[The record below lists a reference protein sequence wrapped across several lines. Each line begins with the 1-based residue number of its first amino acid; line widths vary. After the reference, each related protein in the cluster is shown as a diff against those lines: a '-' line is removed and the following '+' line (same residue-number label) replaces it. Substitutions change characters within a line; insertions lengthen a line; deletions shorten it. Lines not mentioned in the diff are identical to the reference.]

1 VREGLAAK
9 EALPDGRAS
18 DTGEVKMFAKHV
30 SSLTSAYCHDE
41 LSPDESR
48 RVAEHLI
55 SCQRCRSEFEEVK
68 FGANLAAQLPLI
80 EAPDSLWSG
89 IEIAL
94 DHEGRPVHIPKR
106 RRFTSFFVQPR
117 FVVAALALVVLVI
130 GFAAFWLRRNP
141 KPVGAT
147 WDVARLDGAPRI
159 GSALVNDKSKL
170 GVGQWLE
177 TDTNSR
183 AQISVSNI
191 GHVEIDPNTR
201 VRLVETTPT
210 EHRLELAEGRLSA
223 RISAPPKLFF
233 VDTPSGVAEDLGCAY
248 TLEVDKAG
256 NSLLRVTTGWVSLQL
271 KDRAS
276 IVPAGAACAT
286 RPGIGPGTPYFED
299 ASQTFRSALAKL
311 DSGNDSNGQNNT
323 TSLKTVL
330 ANARVR
336 DTLTLWNLLPR
347 VAGADRGAVY
357 DRLAALAPPPAGVT
371 REGVLKLN
379 QQMLDAWKDQLEL
392 SWSGSLSPGL
402 LNAWR
407 RTWARSVGK
416 LNGLEGKK

>member
-1 VREGLAAK
+1 
-9 EALPDGRAS
+9 
-18 DTGEVKMFAKHV
+18 MFAKHV

-41 LSPDESR
+41 LSPAESR

-55 SCQRCRSEFEEVK
+55 GCPRCRVEFEEVR
-68 FGANLAAQLPLI
+68 FGALLAAQLPLI
-80 EAPDSLWSG
+80 AAPDSLG
-89 IEIAL
+89 RGVEIAL
-94 DHEGRPVHIPKR
+94 DRDGRRAIAER
-106 RRFTSFFVQPR
+106 RSHLIRFFMQPR
-117 FVVAALALVVLVI
+117 FALASLVLVALVI
-130 GFAAFWLRRNP
+130 AFAAFWLRQSPRPTVAGWN
-141 KPVGAT
+141 
-147 WDVARLDGAPRI
+147 VARLDGAPRI
-159 GSALVNDKSKL
+159 GAALVNDKGTL

-183 AQISVSNI
+183 AQIRVSDI
-191 GHVEIDPNTR
+191 GQVEIDPNTR
-201 VRLVETTPT
+201 VRLVETKPT

-271 KDRAS
+271 KDRES
-276 IVPAGAACAT
+276 VVPAGAACAT

-299 ASQTFRSALAKL
+299 ASETFRAALTQVDYDH
-311 DSGNDSNGQNNT
+311 DSSGQT
-323 TSLKTVL
+323 HMTSLRIVL

-347 VAGADRGAVY
+347 VSGSDRALVY
-357 DRLAALAPPPAGVT
+357 DRLAALVPPPTGVT

-379 QQMLDAWKDQLEL
+379 QQMLDAWKEPLEYRWSDRL
-392 SWSGSLSPGL
+392 SSGVLKTWRKTSA
-402 LNAWR
+402 NAL
-407 RTWARSVGK
+407 GK

>member
-1 VREGLAAK
+1 
-9 EALPDGRAS
+9 
-18 DTGEVKMFAKHV
+18 MFAKHV

-55 SCQRCRSEFEEVK
+55 SCERCRGEFEEVK
-68 FGANLAAQLPLI
+68 FGARLAAQLPLI
-80 EAPDSLWSG
+80 EAPDSQWRG

-94 DHEGRPVHIPKR
+94 DRKGGPAHTPTR
-106 RRFTSFFVQPR
+106 RRLTSFFVQPR
-117 FVVAALALVVLVI
+117 FAVAALALGVLVI
-130 GFAAFWLRRNP
+130 GFAAFWLRPNS
-141 KPVGAT
+141 KPIGAT

-159 GSALVNDKSKL
+159 GSALVNDRSKL

-183 AQISVSNI
+183 AQISVSDI
-191 GHVEIDPNTR
+191 GHVEIAPNTR
-201 VRLVETTPT
+201 VRLVETNPT

-276 IVPAGAACAT
+276 VVPAGAACAT
-286 RPGIGPGTPYFED
+286 RPGVGPGTPYFED
-299 ASQTFRSALAKL
+299 ASETFRAALSKL
-311 DSGNDSNGQNNT
+311 DSADDSRPADT
-323 TSLKTVL
+323 ASLKIVL
-330 ANARVR
+330 ASARVR

-347 VAGADRGAVY
+347 VAGADRELVY
-357 DRLAALAPPPAGVT
+357 DRLAKLVPPPDGVT
-371 REGVLKLN
+371 REGILKLN
-379 QQMLDAWKDQLEL
+379 QQMLDAWKDQLESRWDNDL
-392 SWSGSLSPGL
+392 PPGL

-407 RTWARSVGK
+407 RTGVRGLGK